1 MFRMNEGPADR
12 TIRVVGGSL
21 LIVGGLFLLGG
32 LEASVVGIAAA
43 AFGVW
48 FIVTGAVGFC
58 PLYVPFGWRTLP
70 ESQSAP
76 SSERAGRAE

>member
-1 MFRMNEGPADR
+1 MLRKNEGPADR

-21 LIVGGLFLLGG
+21 LTVVGLFLLGG
-32 LEASVVGIAAA
+32 LEASAVGIVAA

-58 PLYVPFGWRTLP
+58 PLYVSFGFTTLP
-70 ESQSAP
+70 KRQSAP
-76 SSERAGRAE
+76 SSQRAGQAT